1 MEQKTQNRPP
11 EDSPQGEAGAP
22 TEESIA
28 AAIALILAGQV
39 VVASV
44 VGAIAA
50 LLKLIPGL
58 PDVGDSDVSTPIAR
72 MVSRIGRDAPRA
84 SGGEI
89 TANASNLSY
98 RAHYAIE
105 ATKRIAQDVKNG
117 GSVRDALKGEGRYF
131 TAHLEASEAR
141 EAGAQLNN
149 AAARRW
155 GPVLSW
161 RHPETGGRDHRPS
174 HVAADGANFDV
185 RNPPQFTDGMLPGQ
199 ALHCHCVPGAPI
211 PGARMLR

>member
-1 MEQKTQNRPP
+1 MMEQRTRPP
-11 EDSPQGEAGAP
+11 EEAPDQGATEA
-22 TEESIA
+22 EIA
-28 AAIALILAGQV
+28 AAIALILAGGV

-44 VGAIAA
+44 AGAIAA

-58 PDVGDSDVSTPIAR
+58 PDLPEADVTAPVSR
-72 MVSRIGRDAPRA
+72 MVSRITPRSA
-84 SGGEI
+84 RAGEGEI
-89 TANASNLSY
+89 RADAANLSY

-105 ATKRIAQDVKNG
+105 ATKRIAGKVANG
-117 GSVRDALKGEGRYF
+117 EPLRDALGAERTYLKQ
-131 TAHLEASEAR
+131 HLEASEAR
-141 EAGAQLNN
+141 EAGARLNE

-161 RHPETGGRDHRPS
+161 RHPETGGRNHRPS

-185 RNPPQFTDGMLPGQ
+185 RNPPQATEGMLPGM
-199 ALHCHCVPGAPI
+199 ALHCHCTAGPPI